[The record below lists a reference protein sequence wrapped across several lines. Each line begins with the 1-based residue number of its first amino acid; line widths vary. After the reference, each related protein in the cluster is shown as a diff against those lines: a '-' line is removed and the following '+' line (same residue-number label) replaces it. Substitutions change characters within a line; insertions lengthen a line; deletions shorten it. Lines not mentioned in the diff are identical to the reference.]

1 MTPLQQE
8 RKLAKT
14 YLGYIEKL
22 SPEVKLD
29 MISKIS
35 LSLKKKKKEPKIS
48 PEEYFAGIWDSE
60 QSAEEIIESINS
72 NKGISTR
79 NIIDL

>member
-1 MTPLQQE
+1 MTHLQIE
-8 RKLAKT
+8 NKLAKS
-14 YLGYIEKL
+14 YLTLIEKL

-48 PEEYFAGIWDSE
+48 PEEYFAGIWDSKE
-60 QSAEEIIESINS
+60 TPEEFAESIRA
-72 NKGISTR
+72 GRVTR
-79 NIIDL
+79 DKKIEL

>member
-1 MTPLQQE
+1 MTHLQIE
-8 RKLAKT
+8 NKLAKS
-14 YLGYIEKL
+14 YLTLIEKL

-60 QSAEEIIESINS
+60 ETPEEFAESIRA
-72 NKGISTR
+72 GRVTR
-79 NIIDL
+79 DKKIEL